1 MTHGYVLTAGQVMKL
16 FMIDISIVRIAVK
29 RLNGVSEMARF
40 EIEYA
45 QFTKVVIE
53 AENEEEANDLAAI
66 MDGEEIAEHD
76 THEYDI
82 WNVRKID

>member
-1 MTHGYVLTAGQVMKL
+1 
-16 FMIDISIVRIAVK
+16 
-29 RLNGVSEMARF
+29 MAKY

-45 QFTKVVIE
+45 QFTKVIVE

-66 MDGEEIAEHD
+66 MDEEEIAEHD
-76 THEYDI
+76 THEYSI

>member
-1 MTHGYVLTAGQVMKL
+1 
-16 FMIDISIVRIAVK
+16 
-29 RLNGVSEMARF
+29 MAKY

-45 QFTKVVIE
+45 QFTKVIVE

-76 THEYDI
+76 THEYNI

>member
-1 MTHGYVLTAGQVMKL
+1 
-16 FMIDISIVRIAVK
+16 
-29 RLNGVSEMARF
+29 MARF

-45 QFTKVVIE
+45 QFTKIVIE
-53 AENEEEANDLAAI
+53 AENEEEAKDLAAI

-82 WNVRKID
+82 WDVRKID

>member
-1 MTHGYVLTAGQVMKL
+1 
-16 FMIDISIVRIAVK
+16 
-29 RLNGVSEMARF
+29 MAKF
-40 EIEYA
+40 EIEYT
-45 QFTKVVIE
+45 QFTKVVIV

-76 THEYDI
+76 THEYTI